1 LIDKSEIKVLI
12 NKFKQQT
19 MPDTE
24 LTEAILTRLKIY
36 DIVELGFCMN
46 RFQKNERDAALAMVE
61 KYLPDLLSG
70 DPKRFESAKNILA
83 EIYYKVQ
90 LTDEE
95 AWL

>member
-1 LIDKSEIKVLI
+1 
-12 NKFKQQT
+12 

-24 LTEAILTRLKIY
+24 LTEIILSNLKIY

-46 RFQKNERDAALAMVE
+46 RFQKNERDAALGMVE
-61 KYLPDLLSG
+61 KYLPDLISG
-70 DPKRFESAKNILA
+70 DAMRYQKAKELLA
-83 EIYYKVQ
+83 EMYYKVN